1 MSVKRRDNKNRI
13 LQNGE
18 SQRPDGRYRYKYI
31 DANGKEKNLYSWRLV
46 STDKVPAGVKNC
58 EPLRDMIRRVQADLN
73 FGIVPYGGVLTVV
86 QMCEKYL
93 LTQNGIRENT
103 RANHKTVMNILK
115 KHPFGSTRIDKI
127 KVLDAKLFL
136 VSLQKDDGRSYSSIH
151 SIRGVLRPAF
161 QLALESDYIKRNP
174 FDFQLKD
181 VLVND
186 AVTREAISRQDEKK
200 FLKFVK
206 EDQHFSVYYDAIY
219 ILFKTGMRISEFCGL
234 TLADIDLEQRTINI
248 DHQLQRKGNGELY
261 ILDGQSL
268 STKTKTP
275 SGTRCIPMLTNEV
288 HAAFRNLVQN
298 RKTPKV
304 EPLVDGY
311 GGFLILNEKARKG
324 LRPMVA
330 MDWEHIFKRILD
342 KYNNTYKVQ
351 MPKVTPHV
359 CRHTFCNN
367 MANSGM
373 NPAHLQYYMGHS
385 DISVTMKH
393 YVHTKTEDTRQEGL
407 RLMKEGK
414 LANFR

>member
-1 MSVKRRDNKNRI
+1 MRKELRMSVKRRDSKNRI

-31 DANGKEKNLYSWRLV
+31 DANGKERDLYSWRLV

-73 FGIVPYGGVLTVV
+73 FGIVPDGGGLTVV

-206 EDQHFSVYYDAIY
+206 EDPHFSVYYDAIY

-248 DHQLQRKGNGELY
+248 DHQLQR
-261 ILDGQSL
+261 D
-268 STKTKTP
+268 
-275 SGTRCIPMLTNEV
+275 
-288 HAAFRNLVQN
+288 
-298 RKTPKV
+298 RK
-304 EPLVDGY
+304 
-311 GGFLILNEKARKG
+311 
-324 LRPMVA
+324 
-330 MDWEHIFKRILD
+330 
-342 KYNNTYKVQ
+342 
-351 MPKVTPHV
+351 
-359 CRHTFCNN
+359 
-367 MANSGM
+367 
-373 NPAHLQYYMGHS
+373 
-385 DISVTMKH
+385 SV
-393 YVHTKTEDTRQEGL
+393 V
-407 RLMKEGK
+407 
-414 LANFR
+414 